1 MDKAKNDEPKN
12 FAFVTFQREEISRK
26 LVCLFNIGMLPTA
39 HTGQTGRRR
48 HVRNKNCYQAGDI
61 SIDQRTPTEFSVMGQ
76 VITKDP
82 AMGQGAQHQ
91 MGGPIG
97 GQGLMGGAPMPRLAI
112 TIPYSTIPNT
122 LLFTTQHDHYM
133 WAGPRVPCMW
143 AILF

>member
-1 MDKAKNDEPKN
+1 MMSPRTLPLSH
-12 FAFVTFQREEISRK
+12 FRGRRYRGSWC
-26 LVCLFNIGMLPTA
+26 VCLILECYPL
-39 HTGQTGRRR
+39 HTQVKLGEDVMCGTKI
-48 HVRNKNCYQAGDI
+48 VIKPVMFLYI
-61 SIDQRTPTEFSVMGQ
+61 TEHQLNLTVMGQ

-133 WAGPRVPCMW
+133 WAGPRDPCMW